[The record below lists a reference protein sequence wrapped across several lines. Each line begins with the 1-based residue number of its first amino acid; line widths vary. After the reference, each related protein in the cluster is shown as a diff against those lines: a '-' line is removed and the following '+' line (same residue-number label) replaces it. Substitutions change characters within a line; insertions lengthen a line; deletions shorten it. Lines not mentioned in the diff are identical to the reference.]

1 MDNRIL
7 HSVSS
12 RYDSTI
18 IAVEAHRDELS
29 WRLRDVSTVFQTGSL
44 VEYQRITPANIT
56 RAPVRRSSATRAL
69 TRTQKLVEEMKGW
82 CALPASANTGLT
94 VLRNRRSGAHFVEV
108 QWTRRSGHFSRH
120 WLRIQPPVMPQEDA
134 PTSIRFVTGTCLFGR
149 SDAIAFLADGSRRSL
164 VSARLPLASPI
175 ERLAIRDELSAYEAD
190 TACRLSTVIC
200 SMGESLRH
208 RGSAYV
214 HIPVP
219 EYVLFMLGQ
228 QRGPSSGTVMR
239 EWLEAVERR
248 GAIVGQLFNALFTAQ
263 SPTLEVNV
271 GSPLDDIVMPYL
283 REAISRDRLPSV
295 HDIVELVRSSGT
307 PVGDALGYWL
317 ANRGGGDI
325 GYHDLSQFG
334 YVAGVLIQLQS
345 HGGLVVEVENPSEE
359 PIFRTA
365 SRLIKRAHDATLQDW
380 TGNLMAVYPHEQ
392 TIEPCEG
399 VLDWY
404 TEAESDLSDELF
416 GHIMRQYGVFDLRR
430 DAIRG
435 LRTLPRSMSPDSSGR
450 LQMVA

>member
-1 MDNRIL
+1 
-7 HSVSS
+7 
-12 RYDSTI
+12 
-18 IAVEAHRDELS
+18 
-29 WRLRDVSTVFQTGSL
+29 
-44 VEYQRITPANIT
+44 
-56 RAPVRRSSATRAL
+56 
-69 TRTQKLVEEMKGW
+69 
-82 CALPASANTGLT
+82 LPASARTGWT
-94 VLRNRRSGAHFVEV
+94 VLSNQRSGAHFIEV
-108 QWTRRSGHFSRH
+108 QWTRGLGHVSRH
-120 WLRIQPPVMPQEDA
+120 WMRVQPPVMPQKDV

-149 SDAIAFLADGSRRSL
+149 SDAVAFLADGSRSSL
-164 VSARLPLASPI
+164 VSARLPLKSPI
-175 ERLAIRDELSAYEAD
+175 ERLAIRDELSPYEAD
-190 TACRLSTVIC
+190 TACRLSTVIS
-200 SMGESLRH
+200 SMAESLENR
-208 RGSAYV
+208 RSVYV

-228 QRGPSSGTVMR
+228 QRGPSSGRVMR
-239 EWLEAVERR
+239 EWLEAVEHR
-248 GAIVGQLFNALFTAQ
+248 GAIVGHLFHTLLSAE
-263 SPTLEVNV
+263 SPALEVDV

-295 HDIVELVRSSGT
+295 HDVIELVRSSET

-317 ANRGGGDI
+317 ANRGGSEV

-334 YVAGVLIQLQS
+334 YVAGVLVQLQS
-345 HGGLVVEVENPSEE
+345 DGGLVVEVENPSEE

-404 TEAESDLSDELF
+404 AEAKGDLSDELF
-416 GHIMRQYGVFDLRR
+416 EHIMRQYGVVDLRR
-430 DAIRG
+430 DTIRN
-435 LRTLPRSMSPDSSGR
+435 LRMSISKTSVPQEPLYR